1 MVLRIVSVF
10 CVATVFT
17 QLLVLGVLAVRG
29 NLDSDKVVK
38 IVALTNGI
46 DITGDRLQEM
56 LDESQTR
63 EVPSFSEVLTRRA
76 VAGLDMDLQRHAI
89 DNYSEQVE
97 AYLRELQEKTSRFD
111 LRREAFNARLDDL
124 EKGQTDEGM
133 RELQRTLEVLPPD
146 LAKTQL
152 LMSFD
157 EGEIDKVVNIVQ
169 AMNTDKRKKILSE
182 FQGPAEEEKLAEILR
197 RLGEGEPLKSLIE
210 DAREGQ

>member
-1 MVLRIVSVF
+1 MILRIVSVF
-10 CVATVFT
+10 CVATVLT
-17 QLLVLGVLAVRG
+17 QCLVLGVLAVRG

-111 LRREAFNARLDDL
+111 LRRDAFNARLDDL

-152 LMSFD
+152 LMSFE